1 MKKIV
6 YVCLS
11 ILIALGC
18 QNASDSPVSP
28 GSSTA
33 DFAYSGSASGLGATS
48 GSGSS
53 GVKNLPAPKA
63 GVITAG
69 EWHDLANWAF
79 WVDLMRTNKDYDA
92 KRDYWKLYPNTRYG
106 CTVQDATGTPYSD
119 VLLTVRDRQNQVVWE
134 GRTDLDGRASIVP
147 DLYTNLDN
155 PTYTVTAAIGQR
167 QVDLGAL
174 RNDITFTVPASAAG
188 QSASSLRS
196 NLVDIQLVV
205 DATGSMGDEMSYL
218 KNEFDDVLAR
228 VYQQVPD
235 ATIRLGSVFYRDQ
248 GDDYLTR
255 ELPFTEQSATLMAFI
270 AQQSA
275 GGGGDTPEAVEVALD
290 KAINNQSWSASAR
303 TRLLFLVLDAP
314 PHHTPQIIDKLR
326 QLSQVA
332 ASKGIR
338 IIPITASGIDKETE
352 FLMRML
358 AIGTQGTYVFITN
371 DSGIGNPHLIPSVGD
386 YQVEYLNELMLR
398 LIVKYAKRT

>member
-1 MKKIV
+1 M
-6 YVCLS
+6 
-11 ILIALGC
+11 
-18 QNASDSPVSP
+18 
-28 GSSTA
+28 
-33 DFAYSGSASGLGATS
+33 

-53 GVKNLPAPKA
+53 GGSSPVKNQPAPKA

-69 EWHDLANWAF
+69 EWHDLAKWGF
-79 WVDLMRTNKDYDA
+79 WVDLMRTNKEYDA
-92 KRDYWKLYPNTRYG
+92 KREHWKLYPNTRYG

-134 GRTDLDGRASIVP
+134 GHTDLDGRASIVP

-155 PTYTVTAAIGQR
+155 PTYAVTATIRQR

-174 RNDITFTVPASAAG
+174 RNDITFTVPASAAV
-188 QSASSLRS
+188 QLASSLRS

-205 DATGSMGDEMSYL
+205 DATGSMGDEMAYL

-235 ATIRLGSVFYRDQ
+235 ATIRLSSVFYRDH

-255 ELPFTEQSATLMAFI
+255 ELPFTEQSTTLMSFI

-314 PHHTPQIIDKLR
+314 PHHTPEIIGKLR
-326 QLSQVA
+326 QLTQVA

-338 IIPITASGIDKETE
+338 IVPITASGIDKETE